1 MAIVVVWQAAIKSPV
16 WLITRRRCKDEY
28 IIISKAS
35 SFIKLLSL
43 FLSLLI
49 HNFIMAK
56 ERKQQIIRAAVKRFA
71 RHGLGKTTLDEIARD
86 IRIGKATIYHYFESK
101 DELFFASLK
110 WEADQFIEDI
120 KAIFN
125 NEELA
130 VGARLLEYIS
140 YKENI
145 DTRYK
150 LLFNLILQLVED
162 ESFEKEKEIIK
173 SLLNRE
179 EEIVKLVLS
188 SIYSSRLEGMNES
201 LPNFIVTSSWGA
213 FFGNRINHISHPDRV
228 LSSKE
233 FVFKSLENIL
243 S

>member
-1 MAIVVVWQAAIKSPV
+1 MA
-16 WLITRRRCKDEY
+16 
-28 IIISKAS
+28 
-35 SFIKLLSL
+35 
-43 FLSLLI
+43 
-49 HNFIMAK
+49 N

-71 RHGLGKTTLDEIARD
+71 RHGHGKTTLEEIARD

-110 WEADQFIEDI
+110 WETDQFIEDI

-150 LLFNLILQLVED
+150 LLFDLILQLVED
-162 ESFEKEKEIIK
+162 DSFEKEKEIMK
-173 SLLNRE
+173 NMLNRE

-228 LSSKE
+228 LNTRD
-233 FVFKSLENIL
+233 FMFKSLENIL

>member
-1 MAIVVVWQAAIKSPV
+1 MA
-16 WLITRRRCKDEY
+16 
-28 IIISKAS
+28 
-35 SFIKLLSL
+35 
-43 FLSLLI
+43 
-49 HNFIMAK
+49 N

-71 RHGLGKTTLDEIARD
+71 RHGLGKTTLEEIARD

-101 DELFFASLK
+101 DELFFASIK
-110 WEADQFIEDI
+110 WETDQFIKDI

-150 LLFNLILQLVED
+150 LLFDLILQLIED
-162 ESFEKEKEIIK
+162 DSFEKEKEIMK
-173 SLLNRE
+173 NMLNRE

-201 LPNFIVTSSWGA
+201 LPNFIVTSSWGG
-213 FFGNRINHISHPDRV
+213 FFGNKINHISHPDRV
-228 LSSKE
+228 LNTRE

>member
-1 MAIVVVWQAAIKSPV
+1 VA
-16 WLITRRRCKDEY
+16 
-28 IIISKAS
+28 
-35 SFIKLLSL
+35 
-43 FLSLLI
+43 
-49 HNFIMAK
+49 N

-71 RHGLGKTTLDEIARD
+71 RHGLGKTTLEEIARD

-101 DELFFASLK
+101 DELFFASIK
-110 WEADQFIEDI
+110 WETDQFIEDI

-125 NEELA
+125 NEDLA

-150 LLFNLILQLVED
+150 LLFDLILQLVED
-162 ESFEKEKEIIK
+162 DSFEKEKEIMKNMLI
-173 SLLNRE
+173 RE

-213 FFGNRINHISHPDRV
+213 FFGNKINHISHPDRV
-228 LSSKE
+228 LNTRE

>member
-1 MAIVVVWQAAIKSPV
+1 
-16 WLITRRRCKDEY
+16 
-28 IIISKAS
+28 
-35 SFIKLLSL
+35 
-43 FLSLLI
+43 
-49 HNFIMAK
+49 MAK

-71 RHGLGKTTLDEIARD
+71 RHGLGKTTLEEIARD

-101 DELFFASLK
+101 DELFYASLK
-110 WEADQFIEDI
+110 WETDQFIEDL

-145 DTRYK
+145 DKHYK
-150 LLFNLILQLVED
+150 LLFDLILKLVED
-162 ESFEKEKEIIK
+162 DSFEKEKEIMK
-173 SLLNRE
+173 NMLNRE

-201 LPNFIVTSSWGA
+201 LPNFIVSSSWEA
-213 FFGNRINHISHPDRV
+213 FFGNKINNISHPDRV
-228 LSSKE
+228 LNTRD
-233 FVFKSLENIL
+233 FMFKSLENIL

>member
-1 MAIVVVWQAAIKSPV
+1 
-16 WLITRRRCKDEY
+16 
-28 IIISKAS
+28 
-35 SFIKLLSL
+35 
-43 FLSLLI
+43 
-49 HNFIMAK
+49 MAK

-71 RHGLGKTTLDEIARD
+71 RHGHSKTTLDEIAGD
-86 IRIGKATIYHYFESK
+86 IRIGKSTIYHYFESK
-101 DELFFASLK
+101 DELFFESLK
-110 WEADQFIEDI
+110 WETDQFIEDI

-125 NEELA
+125 NEEIA

-150 LLFNLILQLVED
+150 LLFDLILQLVED
-162 ESFEKEKEIIK
+162 ESFEKEKEILKNMLI
-173 SLLNRE
+173 RE

-188 SIYSSRLEGMNES
+188 SIYSRRLEGMNES

-213 FFGNRINHISHPDRV
+213 FFGNRINHISHPDRI
-228 LSSKE
+228 LHSRE

>member
-1 MAIVVVWQAAIKSPV
+1 VA
-16 WLITRRRCKDEY
+16 
-28 IIISKAS
+28 
-35 SFIKLLSL
+35 
-43 FLSLLI
+43 
-49 HNFIMAK
+49 N

-71 RHGLGKTTLDEIARD
+71 RHGLGKTTLEEIARD

-110 WEADQFIEDI
+110 WETDQFIEDI

-130 VGARLLEYIS
+130 VGARLLEYIR

-150 LLFNLILQLVED
+150 LLFDLILQLVED
-162 ESFEKEKEIIK
+162 DSFEKEKEIMKNMLI
-173 SLLNRE
+173 RE

-188 SIYSSRLEGMNES
+188 SIYSSRLEGMSES

-213 FFGNRINHISHPDRV
+213 FFGNKINHISHPDRV
-228 LSSKE
+228 LNTRE

>member
-1 MAIVVVWQAAIKSPV
+1 MA
-16 WLITRRRCKDEY
+16 
-28 IIISKAS
+28 
-35 SFIKLLSL
+35 
-43 FLSLLI
+43 
-49 HNFIMAK
+49 N

-71 RHGLGKTTLDEIARD
+71 RHGLGKTTLEEIARD
-86 IRIGKATIYHYFESK
+86 IRIGKATIYHYFDSK
-101 DELFFASLK
+101 DELFFESLK
-110 WEADQFIEDI
+110 WETDQFIEDI

-125 NEELA
+125 NEDLA

-150 LLFNLILQLVED
+150 LLFDLILQLVED
-162 ESFEKEKEIIK
+162 DSFEKEKEIMKNMLI
-173 SLLNRE
+173 RE

-188 SIYSSRLEGMNES
+188 SIYSSRLEGMSES
-201 LPNFIVTSSWGA
+201 LPNFIVTSSWGS
-213 FFGNRINHISHPDRV
+213 FFGNKINHISHPDRV
-228 LSSKE
+228 LNTRE

>member
-1 MAIVVVWQAAIKSPV
+1 MA
-16 WLITRRRCKDEY
+16 
-28 IIISKAS
+28 
-35 SFIKLLSL
+35 
-43 FLSLLI
+43 
-49 HNFIMAK
+49 N
-56 ERKQQIIRAAVKRFA
+56 ERKQQIISAAVKRFA
-71 RHGLGKTTLDEIARD
+71 RHGLGKTTLEEIARD
-86 IRIGKATIYHYFESK
+86 IRIGKSTIYHYFESK
-101 DELFFASLK
+101 DELFFESLK
-110 WEADQFIEDI
+110 WETDQFIEDI

-150 LLFNLILQLVED
+150 LLFDLILQLVED
-162 ESFEKEKEIIK
+162 DSFEKEKEIMK
-173 SLLNRE
+173 NMLNRE

-201 LPNFIVTSSWGA
+201 LPNFIVTSSWGG
-213 FFGNRINHISHPDRV
+213 FFGNKINHISHPDRV
-228 LSSKE
+228 LNTRE

>member
-1 MAIVVVWQAAIKSPV
+1 
-16 WLITRRRCKDEY
+16 
-28 IIISKAS
+28 
-35 SFIKLLSL
+35 
-43 FLSLLI
+43 
-49 HNFIMAK
+49 MAK
-56 ERKQQIIRAAVKRFA
+56 ERKNQIIRAAAKRFA
-71 RHGLGKTTLDEIARD
+71 RHGLGKTTLNEIARD
-86 IRIGKATIYHYFESK
+86 VRIGKATIYHYFTSK
-101 DELFFASLK
+101 EDLFYQTLE
-110 WEADQFIEDI
+110 WEASQFIYDI

-150 LLFNLILQLVED
+150 LLFDLILKLVED
-162 ESFEKEKEIIK
+162 ESFEKEKDIMK

-179 EEIVKLVLS
+179 EEIVKFVLS
-188 SIYSSRLEGMNES
+188 SIYSSRLEGLSES

-213 FFGNRINHISHPDRV
+213 FFGNKINHISNPDRV
-228 LSSKE
+228 LNTRE

>member
-1 MAIVVVWQAAIKSPV
+1 MA
-16 WLITRRRCKDEY
+16 
-28 IIISKAS
+28 
-35 SFIKLLSL
+35 
-43 FLSLLI
+43 
-49 HNFIMAK
+49 N

-71 RHGLGKTTLDEIARD
+71 RHGLGKTTLEEIARD
-86 IRIGKATIYHYFESK
+86 IRIGKATIYHYFDSK

-110 WEADQFIEDI
+110 WETDQFIEDI

-145 DTRYK
+145 DKHYK
-150 LLFNLILQLVED
+150 LLFDLILKLVED
-162 ESFEKEKEIIK
+162 DSFEKEKEIMK
-173 SLLNRE
+173 NMLNRE

-188 SIYSSRLEGMNES
+188 SIYSSRLESMNES
-201 LPNFIVTSSWGA
+201 LPNFIVTSSWGS

-228 LSSKE
+228 LNTRD
-233 FVFKSLENIL
+233 FMFKSLENIL
-243 S
+243 N